1 MAGKATKI
9 AAGVVAVVILVNI
22 MLALVYIASI
32 SEPARSVI
40 MNVATDI
47 AICCTRNCRK
57 RSGITAMTTQCTAV
71 RLPAENYVVGK
82 GKLANRN

>member
-1 MAGKATKI
+1 MAGNVTKI
-9 AAGVVAVVILVNI
+9 VAEVVGVIILVI
-22 MLALVYIASI
+22 IVLVLVYIASI
-32 SEPARSVI
+32 PKPARSVI
-40 MNVATDI
+40 INVATGI

-57 RSGITAMTTQCTAV
+57 RSGVTAMATQCTVV